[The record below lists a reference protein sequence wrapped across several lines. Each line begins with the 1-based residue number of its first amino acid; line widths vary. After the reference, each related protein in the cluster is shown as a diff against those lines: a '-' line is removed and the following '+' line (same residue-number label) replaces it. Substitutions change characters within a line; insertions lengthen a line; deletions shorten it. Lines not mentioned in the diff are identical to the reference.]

1 MLSAKMSTDFDT
13 LRAHD
18 RKSASS
24 VILIRFLQATWLVV
38 DLICF
43 AMTFIFVMWMLE
55 LPISEMM
62 YVPLSLCVLVR
73 LAVFINIGMYRS
85 VLRYSGI
92 HTLTITCVG
101 IGVGSVVA
109 IGAEKIIGNINRVP
123 SLGNV
128 FYVFEA
134 LSAIALCGGTR
145 LFGRMVLES
154 CWRRD
159 GTRAIIYGAGD
170 LGELTLRT
178 LRRLPGW
185 HPIGFMDDDPKKS
198 GLMIHGF
205 PVLGTVSDLDRIC
218 KKYKPK
224 AVFVAISN
232 LDSAVARQFC
242 RDGMLRDL
250 RVTVVRGVESD
261 GATLRMRDLKFED
274 LLPRLSRSLDAAPVK
289 TMLSGRSVM
298 VTGAGGTIGSE
309 LCRQI
314 ASMQPSLLVVL
325 DHSEFNLYQ
334 IEQCLRDQFPDLAL
348 IPILDDLQHRETLD
362 RYLGLHRP
370 QVVFHAAAYKH
381 VPLVEANPY
390 RGAENNIGGFA
401 NLLQACDDA
410 AVERLVLIS
419 TDKAVRPT
427 NIMGATKRVCEL
439 LLQNTPVTTTR
450 LCAVRFGNVLGSS
463 GSVVPR
469 FLEQISAGGPVTVTH
484 PDITRYFML
493 VPEAVSLVLQ
503 AGAMASHGEIF
514 ILDMGEPVRIADLA
528 RQLIYMAGK
537 RPGVDI
543 EIKYSGLRP
552 GEKLYEELLM
562 DESERGTPIQSITV
576 SRPTLVNWPTLRD
589 DCQRLLDACT
599 ACDQGKFA
607 TALRAVVPEW
617 TPNPDMAA
625 ALDRERNRASGR
637 FKEVHH

>member
-1 MLSAKMSTDFDT
+1 MIWLLADVMC
-13 LRAHD
+13 
-18 RKSASS
+18 
-24 VILIRFLQATWLVV
+24 FLTAVWVV
-38 DLICF
+38 SELLE
-43 AMTFIFVMWMLE
+43 TGVGVYEWTGFIVAA
-55 LPISEMM
+55 I
-62 YVPLSLCVLVR
+62 VR
-73 LAVFINIGMYRS
+73 LAVFVKLGMYRS
-85 VLRYSGI
+85 ALRYSGI
-92 HTLTITCVG
+92 HTLVITC
-101 IGVGSVVA
+101 IGVIFGSMA
-109 IGAEKIIGNINRVP
+109 FIIYSSIYEQLFF
-123 SLGNV
+123 SHYAKA
-128 FYVFEA
+128 FMVFEGL
-134 LSAIALCGGTR
+134 LSIVLCGGSR
-145 LFGRMVLES
+145 LVGRMILES
-154 CWRRD
+154 RWRRS
-159 GTRAIIYGAGD
+159 GTRVLIYGAGD

-178 LRRLPGW
+178 LLRMRGW
-185 HPIGFMDDDPKKS
+185 TPVGFIDDDPKKV
-198 GLMIHGF
+198 GLTIHGF
-205 PVLGTVSDLDRIC
+205 PVLGSMNDLKSIC
-218 KKYKPK
+218 EKYKPR
-224 AVFVAISN
+224 AAFVAISQI
-232 LDSAVARQFC
+232 DSNIARQFC
-242 RDGMLRDL
+242 LDGMNLDL
-250 RVTVVRGVESD
+250 RVSVVRGVESD

-274 LLPRLSRSLDAAPVK
+274 LLPRPSRSLDQTPVRA
-289 TMLSGRSVM
+289 MLANRSVM

-314 ASMQPSLLVVL
+314 ALMQPSQLVVL

-334 IEQCLRDQFPDLAL
+334 IEQCLRDRFPELSL
-348 IPILDDLQHRETLD
+348 IPILDDLQHRKTLV

-410 AVERLVLIS
+410 GVERLVLIS

-427 NIMGATKRVCEL
+427 NVMGATKRVCEL

-562 DESERGTPIQSITV
+562 DESERGTAIQSITV

-637 FKEVHH
+637 FKEITR